1 MKIDHSKTCARVV
14 SRILIRGHCSF
25 AQATQALIIHKY
37 YFFFFS
43 YILFHNS
50 STTLDKAHAHPV
62 V

>member
-1 MKIDHSKTCARVV
+1 MKIVHSKSCARVV

-37 YFFFFS
+37 FFFFS